1 MLTSDLKGTLE
12 SIQLRELTEEKT
24 EVKIFI

>member
-12 SIQLRELTEEKT
+12 SIQLHEFTDEKT
-24 EVKIFI
+24 EVKIYI